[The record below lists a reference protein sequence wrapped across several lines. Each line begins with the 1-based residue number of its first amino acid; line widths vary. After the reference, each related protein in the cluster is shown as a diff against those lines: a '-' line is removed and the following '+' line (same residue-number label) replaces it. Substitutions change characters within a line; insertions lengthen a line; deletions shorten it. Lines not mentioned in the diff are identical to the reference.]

1 MKKYIVGALILING
15 ISVNADSK
23 LPTYKIIANSNDMAD
38 IEEMYT
44 IKNQLLEDYPIWVK
58 GIDDT
63 YQALQDH
70 TEKYHATFSNG
81 EFVIKLGEGKGKE
94 LTGRLQV
101 SYCAS
106 SKDIKKKS
114 WLQEFLFGN

>member
-1 MKKYIVGALILING
+1 MKKVIISAIIILNG
-15 ISVNADSK
+15 ISFNTSSK
-23 LPTYKIIANSNDMAD
+23 LPTYKIIANSNSQED
-38 IEEMYT
+38 IDQMYN
-44 IKNQLLEDYPIWVK
+44 IKNQLLQDYPIWVK

-63 YQALQDH
+63 YQALEDH
-70 TEKYHATFSNG
+70 KEKYHATFSNG
-81 EFVIKLGEGKGKE
+81 EFTIKLGEGKGKE

-114 WLQEFLFGN
+114 WLQELIFGE

>member
-1 MKKYIVGALILING
+1 MKKFIISAVILMNG
-15 ISVNADSK
+15 ITINSSNK
-23 LPTYKIIANSNDMAD
+23 LPTYKIIANSNETAD

-58 GIDDT
+58 GIDDN

-70 TEKYHATFSNG
+70 TKKYNATFSDG

-101 SYCAS
+101 SYCAT
-106 SKDIKKKS
+106 SKEIKKKS